1 MNRQLIFGTA
11 YYYEYLPYDRMEED
25 FRMMTSAGINTIRI
39 AESTWS
45 TWEPTDGVFDFT
57 CLHRVLRAAEK
68 HSLSVIIGTPT
79 YAIPSW
85 LEKKC
90 PDIMAETHDGTGRY
104 GHRQIFDLT
113 HPGYLFHCERIIRK
127 MMEEAAPYTCV
138 IGFQLDNETHPYD
151 TCSPRAQERFANW
164 LKERFPTVK
173 ALNQEMGLAYWSNSI
188 DDWSDLPDIRGTIN
202 ASLGA
207 EYEAFQRNLVTEFLL
222 WQRKIVDE
230 YRRPD
235 QFVTHNFDFEWRLSS
250 FGLHPEVNQFDA
262 ACAVTVAGC
271 DIYHPSEHALTGAE
285 IAFGGA
291 IAYALKQSNHLV
303 LETQAQGN
311 FGWLPYPGQL
321 RLQAFAHFASGADGI
336 SYWHWHSIHN
346 AIESYWK
353 GILSHDFSA
362 GAVYQEVSLI
372 GRELKHLSPKLLHL
386 KKKNRT
392 AIMVSSRSQA
402 GLKWFPTCQ
411 QGDVPDHNYSDYLR
425 WICDACYRLNIEYD
439 IINDDFRDFEKYDV
453 LILPTLYSA
462 EESLSEVIR
471 SYVKNGG
478 HVIATFKSF
487 FSDRYLKIYSDAQPH
502 RLTECFGLTY
512 DRFTKPVNV
521 ALHFE
526 NALRREDTVLAG
538 SKQQDESTAYTA
550 NASIASTASTS
561 TIYTANV
568 PAGDFQ
574 VRDWMELLQI
584 STADILCTYVHPAWD
599 GIPAV
604 TRNRYGE
611 GQAIYLGCFFEDD
624 GLEQLLTELY
634 REWDIPA
641 NAYHF
646 PVIVRQGINR
656 QGKQITY
663 YMNFSDKEQRIQIQ
677 VEGTELF
684 SGEYISGDREIAL
697 PPWDVKILET

>member
-1 MNRQLIFGTA
+1 M
-11 YYYEYLPYDRMEED
+11 
-25 FRMMTSAGINTIRI
+25 
-39 AESTWS
+39 
-45 TWEPTDGVFDFT
+45 
-57 CLHRVLRAAEK
+57 
-68 HSLSVIIGTPT
+68 
-79 YAIPSW
+79 
-85 LEKKC
+85 
-90 PDIMAETHDGTGRY
+90 
-104 GHRQIFDLT
+104 
-113 HPGYLFHCERIIRK
+113 
-127 MMEEAAPYTCV
+127 
-138 IGFQLDNETHPYD
+138 
-151 TCSPRAQERFANW
+151 
-164 LKERFPTVK
+164 
-173 ALNQEMGLAYWSNSI
+173 
-188 DDWSDLPDIRGTIN
+188 
-202 ASLGA
+202 
-207 EYEAFQRNLVTEFLL
+207 
-222 WQRKIVDE
+222 
-230 YRRPD
+230 
-235 QFVTHNFDFEWRLSS
+235 
-250 FGLHPEVNQFDA
+250 
-262 ACAVTVAGC
+262 
-271 DIYHPSEHALTGAE
+271 
-285 IAFGGA
+285 
-291 IAYALKQSNHLV
+291 
-303 LETQAQGN
+303 
-311 FGWLPYPGQL
+311 
-321 RLQAFAHFASGADGI
+321 
-336 SYWHWHSIHN
+336 
-346 AIESYWK
+346 
-353 GILSHDFSA
+353 
-362 GAVYQEVSLI
+362 
-372 GRELKHLSPKLLHL
+372 
-386 KKKNRT
+386 
-392 AIMVSSRSQA
+392 
-402 GLKWFPTCQ
+402 
-411 QGDVPDHNYSDYLR
+411 
-425 WICDACYRLNIEYD
+425 
-439 IINDDFRDFEKYDV
+439 
-453 LILPTLYSA
+453 
-462 EESLSEVIR
+462 
-471 SYVKNGG
+471 
-478 HVIATFKSF
+478 IATFKSF

-521 ALHFE
+521 ARHFE